1 MTTARANMMKQLV
14 PGLHAIM
21 GTEYDRYP
29 EQHKLVYDVENSN
42 RSFEEDLM
50 VAGLET
56 AREKDEGES
65 TRYGNMQELWVARY
79 NHSTISY
86 GFAVTEEALED
97 NLYEST
103 AKRGTAFLARS
114 MAETKQILSM
124 VPLNLGFTSYA
135 IGDGQNMFSTAHPLL
150 NGSTLSNRPA
160 TGADLNETSLEAAF
174 VQMSKWTD
182 DQGLLTNIRAER
194 LIVPAELEY
203 TAARLTMTE
212 KRPGTMDNDVNAF
225 KALGKLPGGF
235 AVNNYLTDTNA
246 WFLKTSAPRGMMHFV
261 RVKLQ
266 NKADVDF
273 DTGNMKYKSRERY
286 SFGCSDWRGIWGNP
300 GST

>member
-1 MTTARANMMKQLV
+1 MTTARANMLKQLV

-29 EQHKLVYDVENSN
+29 EQHKMVYDVETSN
-42 RSFEEDLM
+42 RAFEEDLM

-65 TRYGNMQELWVARY
+65 TRYGNIQELWVSRY
-79 NHSTISY
+79 THSTISY
-86 GFAVTEEALED
+86 GFAVTEEAMED
-97 NLYEST
+97 NLYESV
-103 AKRGTAFLARS
+103 AKRGTMFLARS
-114 MAETKQILSM
+114 MAETKQVLSM

-135 IGDGQNMFSTAHPLL
+135 IGDGQNLFSTAHPLL
-150 NGSTLSNRPA
+150 SGATLGNRPT
-160 TGADLNETSLEAAF
+160 TGSDLNETSLEAAF
-174 VQMSKWTD
+174 VAMSHWTD
-182 DQGLLTNIRAER
+182 DQGLLINIQAER
-194 LIVPAELEY
+194 LIVPPELEY

-212 KRPGTMDNDVNAF
+212 KRPGTMDNDINAF
-225 KALGKLPGGF
+225 KALGKLPGGM

-246 WFLKTSAPRGMMHFV
+246 WFIRTNNGGMKHFV

-273 DTGNMKYKSRERY
+273 DTGNMKYKTRERY
-286 SFGCSDWRGIWGNP
+286 SFGNSDPRAMWGNP

>member
-1 MTTARANMMKQLV
+1 MTTARANMLKQLV

-29 EQHKLVYDVENSN
+29 EQHKMVYDVETSN
-42 RSFEEDLM
+42 RAFEEDLM

-56 AREKDEGES
+56 AREKDEGAS
-65 TRYGNMQELWVARY
+65 TQYGNMQELWTSRY
-79 NHSTISY
+79 THSTISY
-86 GFAVTEEALED
+86 GFAVTEEAMED
-97 NLYEST
+97 NLYESV
-103 AKRGTAFLARS
+103 AKRGTMFLARS
-114 MAETKQILSM
+114 MAETKQVLAM

-135 IGDGQNMFSTAHPLL
+135 IGDGQNLFSTAHPLL
-150 NGSTLSNRPA
+150 SGATLANRPT

-174 VQMSKWTD
+174 VAMSHWTD
-182 DQGLLTNIRAER
+182 DQGLLINIQAER
-194 LIVPAELEY
+194 LIVPPELEY

-212 KRPGTMDNDVNAF
+212 KRPGTMDNDINAF
-225 KALGKLPGGF
+225 KALGKLPGGM

-246 WFLKTSAPRGMMHFV
+246 WFIRTNNGGMKHFV

-273 DTGNMKYKSRERY
+273 DTGNMKYKTRERY
-286 SFGCSDWRGIWGNP
+286 SFGSSDPRAMWGNP